1 MYSPAIQCT
10 YGGLKQLLNNEER
23 VRLGHFFI
31 GLNETYSAVR
41 GKIMLTHP
49 LPTIKKVYSLL
60 REEEK
65 QRGLVKHKI
74 TQQVYAMNV
83 KRSDSASQRQDFSRT
98 WTSGSSKIQ
107 GSKK

>member
-41 GKIMLTHP
+41 RKIMLTHP
-49 LPTIKKVYSLL
+49 LPTVKKVYSLL

-74 TQQVYAMNV
+74 TQRVYAMNV
-83 KRSDSASQRQDFSRT
+83 KRSDSASQR
-98 WTSGSSKIQ
+98 
-107 GSKK
+107 